1 MEFHVK
7 RFEEITNG
15 ELYEILKLRV
25 DVFVV
30 EQRCAYPDLDGRD
43 RAALHVF
50 CEEGG
55 EILAYLRVLPE
66 GEYFPDA
73 AGIGRVIAKRRGAG
87 LGVKILAE
95 GVKAAAERWAAGA
108 SGSRRRAT
116 RRAFMK
122 RRALYAARTSSTR
135 TAYRTWRWCWT
146 PDGALTE
153 QKRKN
158 AEAKQALLRRRAGE
172 RDPGAFFIALRRDG
186 RLL

>member
-7 RFEEITNG
+7 RFEELTNG

-66 GEYFPDA
+66 GKYFPDA

-87 LGVKILAE
+87 LGAKILAE
-95 GVKAAAERWAAGA
+95 GVRAAAGRL
-108 SGSRRRAT
+108 GSRRIRLEAHS
-116 RRAFMK
+116 
-122 RRALYAARTSSTR
+122 YAQGFYEKAGFVCCSDEFDE
-135 TAYRTWRWCWT
+135 
-146 PDGALTE
+146 DGIPHVEMVLDT
-153 QKRKN
+153 
-158 AEAKQALLRRRAGE
+158 
-172 RDPGAFFIALRRDG
+172 
-186 RLL
+186 